1 MSLALLSWSVPQF
14 QNRSVN
20 RGESWRPCCLYNN
33 VFLSGQNSPLRTLM
47 RCKCPRGSRFGQK
60 RREMRWSVGLLCLC
74 VIHLQVN
81 SIFKAKPYSRGCWQT
96 GFPGSRFSLCLLVR
110 TTKVVHMTSKLP
122 LQTDKQRERERE
134 REQEKKVAVAFT
146 AHRALN
152 ESYLEMVWTQRSL
165 SEEKKK

>member
-1 MSLALLSWSVPQF
+1 MKVDVPVVSITMYFFRDKIPLCVLSW
-14 QNRSVN
+14 
-20 RGESWRPCCLYNN
+20 GAN
-33 VFLSGQNSPLRTLM
+33 VLGAVGSDRTG
-47 RCKCPRGSRFGQK
+47 KK

-81 SIFKAKPYSRGCWQT
+81 SIFKAKPYSRGCRQT

-134 REQEKKVAVAFT
+134 RAGKKRVAVAFT